1 MTRRSFALNS
11 GREREWVQKE
21 VFPIA
26 DKLNFPSGK
35 QADGVVF
42 CRLLQRM
49 GMMWFFVML
58 FLSDRG
64 VSFGKYLTEN
74 VFLRFFC
81 VEPDRGG
88 GVPRWV
94 GFLCFENRTPK
105 LRQCGFLL
113 RQRRGHRI

>member
-1 MTRRSFALNS
+1 M
-11 GREREWVQKE
+11 QKE

-26 DKLNFPSGK
+26 DKMDLPSGK

-74 VFLRFFC
+74 VFLRFNALHLITPILLHL
-81 VEPDRGG
+81 VAR
-88 GVPRWV
+88 
-94 GFLCFENRTPK
+94 FER
-105 LRQCGFLL
+105 
-113 RQRRGHRI
+113 